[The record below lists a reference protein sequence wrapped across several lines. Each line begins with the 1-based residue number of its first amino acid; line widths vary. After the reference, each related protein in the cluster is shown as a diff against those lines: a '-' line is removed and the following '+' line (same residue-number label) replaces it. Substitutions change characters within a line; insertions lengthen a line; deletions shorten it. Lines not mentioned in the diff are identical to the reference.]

1 MIKTAQLY
9 KEEIKKKYIETWYN
23 EEYMYYSGWSG
34 VEELD
39 IPNNNYDSHHFVSVD
54 NNGNILGYISYSVS
68 FVTMSADRF
77 GAISFDKG
85 NVLFAKDLYQI
96 ICDIF
101 EKYHLNRLCWSCI
114 ADNPAIRGYRNFI
127 KEHGGRECAYHK
139 QICKLMD
146 GKLHDDVEF
155 EILAEEFKR

>member
-1 MIKTAQLY
+1 MIKPAQLY

-34 VEELD
+34 VEEPD
-39 IPNNNYDSHHFVSVD
+39 IPDNNYDSHHFVSVD
-54 NNGNILGYISYSVS
+54 NDGNILGYISYSVG

-127 KEHGGRECAYHK
+127 EKHGGRECAYHR

-146 GKLHDDVEF
+146 GKLHDNVEF
-155 EILAEEFKR
+155 EILVSEFKR

>member
-1 MIKTAQLY
+1 MIKPAQLY

-34 VEELD
+34 VEEPD
-39 IPNNNYDSHHFVSVD
+39 IPDNNYDSHHFVSVD
-54 NNGNILGYISYSVS
+54 NDGNILGYISYSVS

-114 ADNPAIRGYRNFI
+114 ADNPAICGYRNFI
-127 KEHGGRECAYHK
+127 EKHGGRECAYHR

-146 GKLHDDVEF
+146 GRLHDNVEF
-155 EILAEEFKR
+155 EILAEEFRK

>member
-1 MIKTAQLY
+1 MIKPAQLY

-23 EEYMYYSGWSG
+23 PEYMYYSGWSG
-34 VEELD
+34 SGEPD
-39 IPNNNYDSHHFVSVD
+39 IPDNNYDSHHFVSVD
-54 NNGNILGYISYSVS
+54 NDGNILGYISYSVS

-85 NVLFAKDLYQI
+85 NMLFAKDLYQVI
-96 ICDIF
+96 YDIF

-114 ADNPAIRGYRNFI
+114 TDNPAIRGYRNFL
-127 KEHGGRECAYHK
+127 KKHGGRECAYHR